1 MINANITNII
11 TLIALI
17 IYKRIFNEKIKK
29 EAAMMLQLLCLT
41 QWCWFT

>member
-17 IYKRIFNEKIKK
+17 IYKRIFNEKNKK
-29 EAAMMLQLLCLT
+29 RSCDDAAASCLT
-41 QWCWFT
+41 EEWAT